1 MLDKHHGLA
10 SSDKDTPATVGFI
23 GRILMVDEKRAL
35 FFRYP
40 TKGTVLG
47 SSLIRDDAHE
57 KNQAYYVDGYF
68 FPRSAA
74 YLRCLA

>member
-1 MLDKHHGLA
+1 
-10 SSDKDTPATVGFI
+10 
-23 GRILMVDEKRAL
+23 MVDEKRAL

-57 KNQAYYVDGYF
+57 KNQACYVDGYF
-68 FPRSAA
+68 LPRSAA